1 VVGRKG
7 TEVLT
12 NEAGEVTRQ
21 GKQNFTSSFTQ
32 QLCFLTGNEFMIF
45 ISSYKFSFANGSH
58 LQGMLN
64 RTVRLLE
71 AGIKPV

>member
-21 GKQNFTSSFTQ
+21 GKQIFTSSFTQ
-32 QLCFLTGNEFMIF
+32 QLCFLTGHEFMIF
-45 ISSYKFSFANGSH
+45 ISSYEFSFANGSH